1 MTALAKSD
9 YEAYLKDWYPGTN
22 AADLTYDDRPWL
34 GIITKNSGVRG
45 TAYPKPARYTNT
57 VGRSALFGTAHAN
70 QAPAK
75 RVKWVNTHAD
85 NYSKATVENKVI
97 ELSMGDDAAFREAL
111 TDAVDAAY
119 GAFADDLHF
128 ELFGDGSGTRGT
140 CTTGTTA
147 TSLQLLA
154 GEARFFEEG
163 MVVAHAL
170 TAGTVLLNSGETTT
184 VTAVDRDD
192 DVVTVAAGWTTDAA
206 TTHRIYADGD
216 FGIKANGF
224 KAWLPTYAG
233 IVAGGGGAANVF
245 LTVDRSKDG
254 SRLAG
259 IAGEAGSTAGLEV
272 TEAVV
277 NSAAKGQRE
286 GAGLNL
292 GLLHPTDRARLA
304 LETEQRARYAKVYST
319 EGNISFSALVLETGS
334 GAIPI
339 MSDAAQP
346 VDSAYLVDTREWEL
360 FSAGGLPSM
369 FDKDGNFY
377 HREETLDTLAFYLYG
392 FYNKQ
397 TQKPGKNVYISDL
410 GY

>member
-57 VGRSALFGTAHAN
+57 KGRSALFSKAHAN
-70 QAPAK
+70 QAPAE

-128 ELFGDGSGTRGT
+128 ELFGDGTGTRGNT
-140 CTTGTTA
+140 IATTTT
-147 TSLQLLA
+147 TSVQLSP

-163 MVVAHAL
+163 MVITHAVSPFS
-170 TAGTVLLNSGETTT
+170 ALLDTGETTT
-184 VTAVDRDD
+184 VTAVDRDSD
-192 DVVTVAAGWTTDAA
+192 KLTIVAFSTTAA
-206 TTHRIYADGD
+206 AASQRIYADGD
-216 FGIKANGF
+216 FGVKANGF

-233 IVAGGGGAANVF
+233 LVAGGGSAANTF

-259 IAGEAGSTAGLEV
+259 IAGTAGTTAGLEV
-272 TEAVV
+272 TEALV
-277 NSAAKGQRE
+277 NSAADGQRE
-286 GAGLNL
+286 GAKINLALLN
-292 GLLHPTDRARLA
+292 PIDRARLA
-304 LETEQRARYAKVYST
+304 LETEQRARYAKVMST

-334 GAIPI
+334 GAIPVL
-339 MSDAAQP
+339 SDAAQP
-346 VDSAYLVDTREWEL
+346 VDSSYMVDTREWEL

-377 HREETLDTLAFYLYG
+377 HREESLDNIAFYLYG

-397 TQKPGKNVYISDL
+397 TQKPGKHVYVSDL